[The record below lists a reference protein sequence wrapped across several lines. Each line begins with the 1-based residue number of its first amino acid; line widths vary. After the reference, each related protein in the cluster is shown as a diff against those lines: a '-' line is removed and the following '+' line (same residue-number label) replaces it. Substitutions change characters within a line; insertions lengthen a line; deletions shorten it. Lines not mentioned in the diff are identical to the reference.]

1 MNRLIFLFFIIL
13 SFNLSISQVVE
24 TLDDKN
30 RMSFFTDVVPNNSI
44 EGSAK
49 SNLIKKLDKILL
61 KESLG
66 SSVNDRFGL
75 VAVPSINTFEKTSG
89 TPAKYYFDIDVNIY
103 AVDYLEKRQFGF
115 FSYEGL
121 KGINSNKQR
130 AVIAALREFKPSA
143 DFSKFINEI
152 KSKIIKYY
160 NTNCDFIL
168 KESETLAKNDQFD
181 EALFNLSSIPNVSS
195 NCFNKSQ
202 ELLASIYQSKLER
215 ECQSTV
221 SKAKT
226 LIAAES
232 WKEAANVL
240 QGVLPGITCY
250 DEVSTLI
257 LKIEKHWCNL
267 NLGKA
272 QSFRAS
278 RNFESAAKALAMV
291 PLSSSCGDKA
301 TQLSK
306 EIYSELTE
314 LERRDWDFNVE
325 KYENDM
331 KIQRDQ
337 MSFELDKQRIIS
349 NAVIESS
356 RALSKM
362 NLGKVEVKNYEFLD
376 LLRNQ

>member
-1 MNRLIFLFFIIL
+1 MSRLILLFLITL
-13 SFNLSISQVVE
+13 SFNFSFSQEAE
-24 TLDDKN
+24 TLDDLN
-30 RMSFFTDVVPNNSI
+30 RISFFTDVVPNNSI
-44 EGSAK
+44 ERSAK

-61 KESLG
+61 MESLG
-66 SSVNDRFGL
+66 SSLNDRFGL

-89 TPAKYYFDIDVNIY
+89 TPAKYYFDIDVDIY

-143 DFSKFINEI
+143 DFSTFLDKTKI
-152 KSKIIKYY
+152 KIIKYY

-195 NCFNKSQ
+195 NCFDKGQ
-202 ELLASIYQSKLER
+202 ELLASIYQLKLER

-221 SKAKT
+221 SRAKT

-232 WKEAANVL
+232 WKEAAGVL
-240 QGVLPGITCY
+240 QGVLSGISCY
-250 DEVSTLI
+250 DEVLTLI
-257 LKIEKHWCNL
+257 SKIENHWCNS

-272 QSFRAS
+272 QSYRAS
-278 RNFESAAKALAMV
+278 RNFDAATKALALV
-291 PLSSSCGDKA
+291 PLSSSCGNEA
-301 TQLSK
+301 TDLSK
-306 EIYSELTE
+306 EIYSELTQ
-314 LERRDWDFNVE
+314 LERRDWDFNVK
-325 KYENDM
+325 KYGDDLKM
-331 KIQRDQ
+331 QRDQ
-337 MSFELDKQRIIS
+337 MSFELDKQRVIS

-362 NLGKVEVKNYEFLD
+362 KIGKVEVKNYEFLD
-376 LLRNQ
+376 LVKKL